1 MLGRAVSGS
10 AVDGLHATRRVAL
23 TGGDPG
29 RGDLVDGGEVF
40 ITERD
45 VHCGD
50 VLLQVGDPPGAR
62 DRDDVRA
69 LGKHPGK
76 GELAGRHALAFGDGH
91 AIPATRAAPWPLRSR
106 TRWRSCPVPITD
118 PLPGPWGS
126 SPTAAEAP
134 LPLPARY
141 SSRWRRQ

>member
-50 VLLQVGDPPGAR
+50 VLLQVGVPVRMLSPAACRGSTRTLTVREGWLRAR
-62 DRDDVRA
+62 
-69 LGKHPGK
+69 
-76 GELAGRHALAFGDGH
+76 
-91 AIPATRAAPWPLRSR
+91 
-106 TRWRSCPVPITD
+106 
-118 PLPGPWGS
+118 
-126 SPTAAEAP
+126 
-134 LPLPARY
+134 
-141 SSRWRRQ
+141 